1 MKTKKFYSIRLKEGR
16 ENIPL
21 ELAKSLLLDE
31 SNLIKWLHKCNALKF
46 RYNQRTHML
55 TLRAENKHLTMGRMM
70 YPEIFEGRGRAGFME
85 LYISRLI
92 NKKIMLEKGSS

>member
-1 MKTKKFYSIRLKEGR
+1 
-16 ENIPL
+16 
-21 ELAKSLLLDE
+21 
-31 SNLIKWLHKCNALKF
+31 
-46 RYNQRTHML
+46 
-55 TLRAENKHLTMGRMM
+55 MGRMM